1 MPVSRIRFST
11 RARRSAKLGGAVAL
25 VSDGAIPEFEMSIYC
40 VHAANSTAAPAMKA
54 SRATIGDA
62 LREAK
67 LLLNGGAAFVWI
79 ADGNGKLILPADQV
93 RARLDQSAS
102 APQNFPL

>member
-1 MPVSRIRFST
+1 M
-11 RARRSAKLGGAVAL
+11 
-25 VSDGAIPEFEMSIYC
+25 IYC

-54 SRATIGDA
+54 SRTTISDA

-79 ADGNGKLILPADQV
+79 ADGDGRLILPADQV
-93 RARLDQSAS
+93 RARLEQSADS
-102 APQNFPL
+102 P